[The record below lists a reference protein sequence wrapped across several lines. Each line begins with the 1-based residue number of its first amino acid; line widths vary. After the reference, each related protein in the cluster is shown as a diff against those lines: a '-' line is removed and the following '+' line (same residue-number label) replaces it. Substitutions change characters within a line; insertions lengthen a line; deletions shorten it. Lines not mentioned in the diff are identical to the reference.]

1 MCGNQVLGGNVVCL
15 KKCVFVVREKK
26 DNKATSCGCLQVF
39 MIS

>member
-26 DNKATSCGCLQVF
+26 DKKKQLVVGASKFL
-39 MIS
+39 